1 MEVMDLKGLD
11 VSVFLNSVPDM
22 SMLPVLS
29 EESSDDDVDSDVL
42 NEPCVV
48 CCSSANEDDCLL
60 CDTCDM
66 AVHFNCV
73 GLRCIP
79 DGDWSCP
86 WCVKKSAPTTKEVLY
101 DLSLELFPIH

>member
-1 MEVMDLKGLD
+1 MI
-11 VSVFLNSVPDM
+11 
-22 SMLPVLS
+22 
-29 EESSDDDVDSDVL
+29 SSDDDVDSDVL

-86 WCVKKSAPTTKEVLY
+86 WCVKKSAPTTKEVRY
-101 DLSLELFPIH
+101 DLSLEFKLFPIH